1 MFSSCDEPLGQSRS
15 GAEHERMVLL
25 EKSDMETSLTN
36 LEICIALII
45 AINVA
50 VLALRLCVSLYK
62 A

>member
-1 MFSSCDEPLGQSRS
+1 
-15 GAEHERMVLL
+15 
-25 EKSDMETSLTN
+25 MESSLTN

>member
-1 MFSSCDEPLGQSRS
+1 MNPWVSHDLGLSTKEWSRF
-15 GAEHERMVLL
+15 